1 MKITKREKFLLFQAL
16 EFDIH
21 RYLMSC
27 TFGREDGNEKAE
39 RHLNISRILVSF
51 ILLKK
56 YNELKY
62 FEVMHEVHDYLAEI
76 LTDRLDEVI
85 NFPIDRRIY
94 NYDEYVNNFFNV
106 IIDNINDIEK
116 IVKEW
121 SKNQ

>member
-1 MKITKREKFLLFQAL
+1 MKPTKREKFLLFQAL
-16 EFDIH
+16 DFDIQ

-39 RHLNISRILVSF
+39 RHLIISQALVSF

-56 YNELKY
+56 YNEIKH
-62 FEVMHEVHDYLAEI
+62 FEVMLEVHDYLAEI

-85 NFPIDRRIY
+85 DFPIDRRIY
-94 NYDEYVNNFFNV
+94 NYDEYVNKFFNV
-106 IIDNINDIEK
+106 IIDNINEIEK

>member
-1 MKITKREKFLLFQAL
+1 MKPTKREKFLLFQAL
-16 EFDIH
+16 DFDIH

-39 RHLNISRILVSF
+39 RHLNISQALVSF

-56 YNELKY
+56 YNEIKH
-62 FEVMHEVHDYLAEI
+62 FEVMLEVHDYLAEI

-85 NFPIDRRIY
+85 DFPIDRRIY
-94 NYDEYVNNFFNV
+94 NYDEYVNKFFNV
-106 IIDNINDIEK
+106 IIDNINEIEK